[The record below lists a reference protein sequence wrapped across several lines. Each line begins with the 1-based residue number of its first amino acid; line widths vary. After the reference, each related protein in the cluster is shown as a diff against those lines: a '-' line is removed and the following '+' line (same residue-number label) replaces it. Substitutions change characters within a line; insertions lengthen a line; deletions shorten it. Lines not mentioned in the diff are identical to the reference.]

1 MIYSTKK
8 SKRKESFMSNVV
20 DKKMIDGDEIESSLR
35 PLRLDEYVG
44 QIEIKEML
52 KIYITTAK
60 MREEPLDHVL

>member
-60 MREEPLDHVL
+60 MREEP